1 MAKVDIPPDLTATF
15 KQLSKLLAQAVDRF
29 SHEHPAYSP
38 LTMMDNKIVHECVAR
53 ASVTLREYNM
63 NGEKLEGKAGDQGH
77 VSAPNHL
84 KEAGHYAYWIT
95 KLKPLRLVNFGMIG
109 AVLDRRNISYDKARL
124 NSFNGAREHITVL
137 LNEYAA
143 FFIAAKIIRSS
154 EKQILE
160 RKLKEMQTE
169 GVAAERQDASK
180 KEFSDAMHQASL
192 KAGLMSDNIL
202 DSLRYDTHSPNSL
215 ALLFESLFSTGIARK
230 P

>member
-1 MAKVDIPPDLTATF
+1 MAKVDIPPELTANF
-15 KQLSKLLAQAVDRF
+15 KQLSSLLAQAVDRF
-29 SHEHPAYSP
+29 SAEHPAYKP
-38 LTMMDNKIVHECVAR
+38 LTMMDNKIVHECAAR
-53 ASVTLREYNM
+53 TSVTLREYNM

-109 AVLDRRNISYDKARL
+109 SVLESRNIPYDKERL
-124 NSFNGAREHITVL
+124 SKFNGAREHVAVL

-154 EKQILE
+154 EKQILA
-160 RKLKEMQTE
+160 RKAKEMEVDGATKTKQMEFT
-169 GVAAERQDASK
+169 
-180 KEFSDAMHQASL
+180 KEFSDAMRQASL
-192 KAGLMSDNIL
+192 KAASMSDNIL

-230 P
+230 S